1 MVNVSNILSILLLTI
16 LVIIVFLYFSTKINY
31 DIYIHINSL
40 TKNQNKI
47 ITKNQELQP
56 KNPKEE
62 LINYFAINWS
72 RLAPILI
79 KKDCEDDYVPQEI
92 ITEFNNKFSHY
103 FKHQNEKIDPMLSH
117 YSNGTFERT
126 FKMEIKEICKTL
138 NSLSDFININSN
150 SNSKNSSLELNQL
163 IKEIERLHTEHF
175 PQAVFIA
182 VILDRILETCKKFPN
197 YTISQISN
205 TNDLLTMSII
215 LYLTSNYN

>member
-1 MVNVSNILSILLLTI
+1 MLNGPLNILSILLLTI
-16 LVIIVFLYFSTKINY
+16 FVIVLFLYFSTKMNFNMNFNLNSIINP
-31 DIYIHINSL
+31 
-40 TKNQNKI
+40 TQNPSQI
-47 ITKNQELQP
+47 EQLEP

-62 LINYFAINWS
+62 LVNYFALNWS

-92 ITEFNNKFSHY
+92 ITEFSNKFGHY

-138 NSLSDFININSN
+138 NSLSDFIN
-150 SNSKNSSLELNQL
+150 SKNNFLELNQL
-163 IKEIERLHTEHF
+163 VKEIERLHTDHF

-182 VILDRILETCKKFPN
+182 VILDRMLETFKKFPN
-197 YTISQISN
+197 YNISQISN
-205 TNDLLTMSII
+205 TNDLLTISII
-215 LYLTSNYN
+215 SYLTSNYN

>member
-1 MVNVSNILSILLLTI
+1 MVNLNILSILLLT
-16 LVIIVFLYFSTKINY
+16 VIVIVLFLYFSTKMNY
-31 DIYIHINSL
+31 DIFTN
-40 TKNQNKI
+40 KNIQNQTQI
-47 ITKNQELQP
+47 QQLEP

-92 ITEFNNKFSHY
+92 ITEFSNKFSHY

-138 NSLSDFININSN
+138 NSLSDFINT
-150 SNSKNSSLELNQL
+150 NSKNSSLALNQL
-163 IKEIERLHTEHF
+163 GKEIERLHTEHF

-182 VILDRILETCKKFPN
+182 VILDRMLETCNKFPN
-197 YTISQISN
+197 YNISQISN
-205 TNDLLTMSII
+205 TNDLLTISII
-215 LYLTSNYN
+215 LYLTSNYH

>member
-1 MVNVSNILSILLLTI
+1 MLNGTLNILSILLLTI
-16 LVIIVFLYFSTKINY
+16 FVIVLFLYFSTKMNFNLNSIINP
-31 DIYIHINSL
+31 
-40 TKNQNKI
+40 TQNPSQIK
-47 ITKNQELQP
+47 QLEP

-62 LINYFAINWS
+62 LVNYFALNWS

-92 ITEFNNKFSHY
+92 ITEFSNKFGHY

-138 NSLSDFININSN
+138 NSLSDFIN
-150 SNSKNSSLELNQL
+150 SKNNFLELNQL
-163 IKEIERLHTEHF
+163 VKEIERLHTDHF

-182 VILDRILETCKKFPN
+182 VILDRMLETFKKFPN
-197 YTISQISN
+197 YNISQISN
-205 TNDLLTMSII
+205 TNDLLTISII
-215 LYLTSNYN
+215 SYLTSNYN

>member
-1 MVNVSNILSILLLTI
+1 MVNVSNILSILLITI

-31 DIYIHINSL
+31 DIYIHIN
-40 TKNQNKI
+40 NPNNPNKT

-62 LINYFAINWS
+62 LINYFAVNWY

-92 ITEFNNKFSHY
+92 ITEFNYKFSHY

-138 NSLSDFININSN
+138 NSLSNFININSNSNSN
-150 SNSKNSSLELNQL
+150 SNSKNSSLELNQ
-163 IKEIERLHTEHF
+163 
-175 PQAVFIA
+175 
-182 VILDRILETCKKFPN
+182 
-197 YTISQISN
+197 
-205 TNDLLTMSII
+205 
-215 LYLTSNYN
+215 

>member
-1 MVNVSNILSILLLTI
+1 MVNLNILSILLLT
-16 LVIIVFLYFSTKINY
+16 VIVIVLFLYFSTKMNY
-31 DIYIHINSL
+31 DIFTN
-40 TKNQNKI
+40 KNIQNQTQI
-47 ITKNQELQP
+47 QQLEP

-92 ITEFNNKFSHY
+92 ITEFSNKFSHY

-138 NSLSDFININSN
+138 NSLSDFININS
-150 SNSKNSSLELNQL
+150 KNSSLALNQL
-163 IKEIERLHTEHF
+163 GKEIERLHTEHF

-182 VILDRILETCKKFPN
+182 VILDRMLETCKKFHN
-197 YTISQISN
+197 FNISQISN
-205 TNDLLTMSII
+205 TNDLLTISII

>member
-1 MVNVSNILSILLLTI
+1 MVNLNILSILLLT
-16 LVIIVFLYFSTKINY
+16 VIVIVLFLYFSTKMNY
-31 DIYIHINSL
+31 DIFTN
-40 TKNQNKI
+40 KNIQNQTQI
-47 ITKNQELQP
+47 QQLEP

-92 ITEFNNKFSHY
+92 ITEFSNKFSHY

-138 NSLSDFININSN
+138 NSLSDFINT
-150 SNSKNSSLELNQL
+150 NSKNSSLALNQL
-163 IKEIERLHTEHF
+163 GKEIERLHTEHF

-182 VILDRILETCKKFPN
+182 VILDRMLETCKKFHN
-197 YTISQISN
+197 FNISQISN
-205 TNDLLTMSII
+205 TNDLLTISII

>member
-1 MVNVSNILSILLLTI
+1 MLNGTLNILIILLSTI
-16 LVIIVFLYFSTKINY
+16 FVIVLFLYLSTKMNFNLNSIINP
-31 DIYIHINSL
+31 
-40 TKNQNKI
+40 TQNPSQIK
-47 ITKNQELQP
+47 QLEP

-62 LINYFAINWS
+62 LVNYFAVNWS

-92 ITEFNNKFSHY
+92 ITEFSNKFGHY

-138 NSLSDFININSN
+138 NSLSDFIN
-150 SNSKNSSLELNQL
+150 SKNNSLELNQL
-163 IKEIERLHTEHF
+163 VKEIERLHTDHF

-182 VILDRILETCKKFPN
+182 VILDRMLETFKKFPN
-197 YTISQISN
+197 YNISQISN
-205 TNDLLTMSII
+205 TNDLLTISII
-215 LYLTSNYN
+215 SYLTSNYH

>member
-1 MVNVSNILSILLLTI
+1 MLNGTLNILIILLSTI
-16 LVIIVFLYFSTKINY
+16 FVIVLFLYLSTKMNFNLNSIINP
-31 DIYIHINSL
+31 
-40 TKNQNKI
+40 TQNPSQIEKL
-47 ITKNQELQP
+47 EP

-62 LINYFAINWS
+62 LVNYFAVNWS

-92 ITEFNNKFSHY
+92 ITEFSNKFGHY

-138 NSLSDFININSN
+138 NSLSDFIN
-150 SNSKNSSLELNQL
+150 SKNNSLELNQL
-163 IKEIERLHTEHF
+163 VKEIERLHTEHF

-182 VILDRILETCKKFPN
+182 VILDRMLETFNKFPN
-197 YTISQISN
+197 YNISQISN
-205 TNDLLTMSII
+205 TNDLLTISII
-215 LYLTSNYN
+215 SYLTSNYN

>member
-1 MVNVSNILSILLLTI
+1 MLNGTLNILSILLLTI
-16 LVIIVFLYFSTKINY
+16 FVIVLFLYFSTKMNFNLNSIINP
-31 DIYIHINSL
+31 
-40 TKNQNKI
+40 TQNPSQIEKL
-47 ITKNQELQP
+47 EP

-62 LINYFAINWS
+62 LVNYFSVNWS

-92 ITEFNNKFSHY
+92 ITEFSNKFSHY

-138 NSLSDFININSN
+138 NSLSDFIN
-150 SNSKNSSLELNQL
+150 SKNNFLELNQL
-163 IKEIERLHTEHF
+163 VKEIERLHTEHF

-182 VILDRILETCKKFPN
+182 VILDRMLETFKKFPN
-197 YTISQISN
+197 YNISQISN
-205 TNDLLTMSII
+205 TNDLLTISII
-215 LYLTSNYN
+215 SYLTSNYS

>member
-1 MVNVSNILSILLLTI
+1 MVNLNILSILLLTI
-16 LVIIVFLYFSTKINY
+16 LVIVLFLYFSTKMNY
-31 DIYIHINSL
+31 DIFTN
-40 TKNQNKI
+40 KNIQNPTQI
-47 ITKNQELQP
+47 QQLEP

-62 LINYFAINWS
+62 LINYFAVNWS

-92 ITEFNNKFSHY
+92 ITEFSDKFSHY

-138 NSLSDFININSN
+138 NSLSDFINT
-150 SNSKNSSLELNQL
+150 NSKNSSLALNQL
-163 IKEIERLHTEHF
+163 VKEIERLHTEHF

-182 VILDRILETCKKFPN
+182 VILDRMLETCNKFPN
-197 YTISQISN
+197 YNISQISN
-205 TNDLLTMSII
+205 TNDLLTISII

>member
-1 MVNVSNILSILLLTI
+1 MVNLNILSILLLTI
-16 LVIIVFLYFSTKINY
+16 LVIVLFLYFSTKMNY
-31 DIYIHINSL
+31 DIFTN
-40 TKNQNKI
+40 KNIQNPTQI
-47 ITKNQELQP
+47 QQLEP

-92 ITEFNNKFSHY
+92 ITEFSNKFSHY

-138 NSLSDFININSN
+138 NSLSDFINT
-150 SNSKNSSLELNQL
+150 NSKNSSLALNQL
-163 IKEIERLHTEHF
+163 VKEIERLHTEHF

-182 VILDRILETCKKFPN
+182 VILDRMLETCNKFPN
-197 YTISQISN
+197 YNISQISN
-205 TNDLLTMSII
+205 TNDLLTISII

>member
-1 MVNVSNILSILLLTI
+1 MLNGTLNILIILLSTI
-16 LVIIVFLYFSTKINY
+16 FVIVLFLYFSTKMNFNLNSIINP
-31 DIYIHINSL
+31 
-40 TKNQNKI
+40 TQNP
-47 ITKNQELQP
+47 LQIKQLES

-62 LINYFAINWS
+62 LVNYFAVNWS

-92 ITEFNNKFSHY
+92 ITEFSNKFGHY

-138 NSLSDFININSN
+138 NSLSNFI
-150 SNSKNSSLELNQL
+150 NSKNNFLELNQL
-163 IKEIERLHTEHF
+163 VKEIERLHTEHF

-182 VILDRILETCKKFPN
+182 IILDRMLETFNKFPN
-197 YTISQISN
+197 YNISQISN
-205 TNDLLTMSII
+205 TNDLLTISII
-215 LYLTSNYN
+215 SYLTSNYN